1 MRLVFTAF
9 VFWMFLHPQAG
20 IAAELSNRANI
31 QKIWAD
37 KSGLDGGFTFIVVG
51 DSREGDRIYKA
62 ILEKS
67 REYSPLFIVNTGD
80 LVSNGTLKE
89 WDHYKKLIEN
99 VEIPVLSV
107 CGNHDVAKG
116 YSNFKNLIGE
126 PNWFFDYGDHRFI
139 SIDNA
144 RGSFSEETIK
154 FLRKYLQTD
163 KNCYV
168 FFHKPPA
175 VDRWKVHSMNS
186 DGAGGRGGEAMKLIA
201 SSNVKAVFM
210 GHIHL
215 YDEMILDGIPYIISA
230 GGGASLYKKYKFGK
244 HEHGFV
250 VARVSVEGFT
260 YEWVAVK

>member
-1 MRLVFTAF
+1 MRF
-9 VFWMFLHPQAG
+9 VIFALALLLILLPQGG

-31 QKIWAD
+31 YKIWAD
-37 KSGLDGGFTFIVVG
+37 KTGLDGGFNFIIVG
-51 DSREGDRIYKA
+51 DSREGDKTYKA

-99 VEIPVLSV
+99 VEIPMLSV

-126 PNWFFDYGDHRFI
+126 PNWFFDYGNYRFI

-144 RGSFSEETIK
+144 RGGFSADTIK
-154 FLRKYLQTD
+154 FLQKYLQTD
-163 KNCYV
+163 KSCFV

-175 VDRWKVHSMNS
+175 VEHWKVHSMNS
-186 DGAGGRGGEAMKLIA
+186 DGAGGRGGEAMKLMA
-201 SSNVKAVFM
+201 EAGVKAVFL

-215 YDEMILDGIPYIISA
+215 FDDMTIDGIPYVISA
-230 GGGASLYKKYKFGK
+230 GGGAALYKKYKFGK

-250 VARVSVEGFT
+250 VARVSPEGFS
-260 YEWVAVK
+260 YEWVKVS